1 MREKSLKEKSLNRQ
15 GGIVLIIKLAIR
27 NLFRNTR
34 RTILTVMLIGLSLS
48 ALIITDGVV
57 KGMSVLMIENVTQ
70 SLAGEAQIHHHQYR
84 ENHEVKYYMP
94 NSHKIE
100 EALSK
105 DESISSFAS
114 RVISGG
120 MISSSYNVTSGGF
133 YGVDALK
140 EMQVSKLKLAISSG
154 TYLSGKDKEL
164 IMGESMARLLEVDI
178 GDRIVLTLSEVD
190 TGELTQALFRVT
202 GLFNFGIREIDKN
215 LIFINID
222 KARKM
227 LRLKRTDSHEIVVQ
241 FMHPQY
247 AMNRNLPF
255 FSKFTNDETEAL
267 GWLDLNPEIASVIE
281 MSSYASLILG
291 SILFLLATLGIIN
304 SLFMSIY
311 ERIYEFGVIRAIG
324 TRSTKLTQLIIC
336 EAFFLA
342 IIACIFG
349 IVVSLLITQWTSVH
363 GIPVGEIEFSG
374 IAINNS
380 IKTQSTLSQFIEF
393 PLYVIVLTLVASLY
407 PARFASKII
416 PAEALQRSL

>member
-1 MREKSLKEKSLNRQ
+1 LNRQ

>member
-1 MREKSLKEKSLNRQ
+1 
-15 GGIVLIIKLAIR
+15 
-27 NLFRNTR
+27 
-34 RTILTVMLIGLSLS
+34 MLIGLSLS

>member
-1 MREKSLKEKSLNRQ
+1 
-15 GGIVLIIKLAIR
+15 
-27 NLFRNTR
+27 
-34 RTILTVMLIGLSLS
+34 
-48 ALIITDGVV
+48 
-57 KGMSVLMIENVTQ
+57 
-70 SLAGEAQIHHHQYR
+70 
-84 ENHEVKYYMP
+84 
-94 NSHKIE
+94 
-100 EALSK
+100 
-105 DESISSFAS
+105 
-114 RVISGG
+114 
-120 MISSSYNVTSGGF
+120 
-133 YGVDALK
+133 
-140 EMQVSKLKLAISSG
+140 
-154 TYLSGKDKEL
+154 
-164 IMGESMARLLEVDI
+164 
-178 GDRIVLTLSEVD
+178 
-190 TGELTQALFRVT
+190 
-202 GLFNFGIREIDKN
+202 
-215 LIFINID
+215 
-222 KARKM
+222 
-227 LRLKRTDSHEIVVQ
+227 
-241 FMHPQY
+241 MHPQY

>member
-1 MREKSLKEKSLNRQ
+1 LNRQ

-105 DESISSFAS
+105 DKSISSFAS

>member
-1 MREKSLKEKSLNRQ
+1 LREKSLKEKSLNRQ

>member
-34 RTILTVMLIGLSLS
+34 RTILTVMLIGFSLS

>member
-1 MREKSLKEKSLNRQ
+1 EKSLKEKSLNRQ

-34 RTILTVMLIGLSLS
+34 RTILTVMLIGFSLS

>member
-1 MREKSLKEKSLNRQ
+1 M
-15 GGIVLIIKLAIR
+15 LIIKLAIR

>member
-1 MREKSLKEKSLNRQ
+1 
-15 GGIVLIIKLAIR
+15 
-27 NLFRNTR
+27 
-34 RTILTVMLIGLSLS
+34 MLIGFSLS